1 MCSEI
6 RCKQIN
12 MSEVHNFACCFDTN
26 IKASKIIN
34 TVYLVIEGIVFIAA
48 LIIGLLPHVVSVC
61 IKKYLVLSIF
71 ILVYFFRVVR
81 MWDVNLPFRV
91 AGIG

>member
-6 RCKQIN
+6 GRKQIN

-34 TVYLVIEGIVFIAA
+34 TVYLVIEGIVFTAA
-48 LIIGLLPHVVSVC
+48 LGLLAHVYFVC
-61 IKKYLVLSIF
+61 IKKYLVNSIKVF
-71 ILVYFFRVVR
+71 
-81 MWDVNLPFRV
+81 PFSFTFL
-91 AGIG
+91 GL